1 MSSTGTATALATLL
15 TFNFVKSF
23 SSLIKEPPDLVASP
37 SIAILPLEYAL
48 PAKPK
53 LLFILIEL
61 TGKRPTY
68 CYADESADVDR
79 LYSMSISLLSKKR
92 TAL

>member
-1 MSSTGTATALATLL
+1 M
-15 TFNFVKSF
+15 
-23 SSLIKEPPDLVASP
+23 
-37 SIAILPLEYAL
+37 AILPLEYAL

-79 LYSMSISLLSKKR
+79 LYSMSISLLSKKK
-92 TAL
+92 TAFSALSMFWSTRVTSETMGTRNV